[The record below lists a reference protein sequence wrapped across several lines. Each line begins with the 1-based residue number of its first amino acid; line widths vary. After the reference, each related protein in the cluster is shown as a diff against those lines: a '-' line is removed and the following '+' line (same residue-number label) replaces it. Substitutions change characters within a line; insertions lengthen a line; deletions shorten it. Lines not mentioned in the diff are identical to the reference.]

1 MSSATSKLYREYKSN
16 VSPKGQITLPID
28 GRKLSGIH
36 PKDVVT
42 IRVYPSGVM
51 EVLPEKR
58 SFLDYYRSVPA
69 LKTPLTDKQIREI
82 IQEDLA
88 GKYQIDR

>member
-1 MSSATSKLYREYKSN
+1 MSSTTSKLYREYKSN

-28 GRKLSGIH
+28 GRRLLGIE
-36 PKDVVT
+36 PKDTVT
-42 IRVYPSGVM
+42 IRVYPDGIM

-69 LKTPLTDKQIREI
+69 LKTPLSDKQIREI
-82 IQEDLA
+82 IQADLA
-88 GKYQIDR
+88 EKYRAGK